1 MPKIKSENIL
11 KIIPVHLFMNFFS
24 SLILISFL
32 SWCDIPSS
40 LILFIPPGLSQIYC
54 HSYFSFIYLW
64 LCALSSFF
72 ANFGYEAC
80 LLSRFSPTNCLFLIF
95 VFVNCIFFSY
105 TVLLTFLRFKMIFF
119 CLYWLHSWNYRTLRL
134 TYF

>member
-1 MPKIKSENIL
+1 MPEIKSENIL

-32 SWCDIPSS
+32 SWCAIPSS

-64 LCALSSFF
+64 LCALLSFF

-80 LLSRFSPTNCLFLIF
+80 LLSIQFFSHKLLIFNLCFCKLYILFLHSFID
-95 VFVNCIFFSY
+95 VLKNKNDFFLS
-105 TVLLTFLRFKMIFF
+105 LLAPFLK
-119 CLYWLHSWNYRTLRL
+119 L
-134 TYF
+134 